1 VVSSG
6 DSVVEGAGAGT
17 DTVWSDVSYTLG
29 ANVENLTLSGVGA
42 INGTGNELANL
53 IKGNTAANVLSGG
66 LGNDVFIGGAGNDTF
81 VFDTALN
88 AATNVDT
95 IADFTAGDHL
105 QLAAGIFGALT
116 AGGALQAGQF
126 FSGAGL
132 TGSTS
137 AGQGAG
143 IYYDSTTGSMYYDA
157 DGFGGAAAT
166 KFAVITGHPA
176 LLPTDILVG

>member
-1 VVSSG
+1 
-6 DSVVEGAGAGT
+6 
-17 DTVWSDVSYTLG
+17 
-29 ANVENLTLSGVGA
+29 
-42 INGTGNELANL
+42 
-53 IKGNTAANVLSGG
+53 
-66 LGNDVFIGGAGNDTF
+66 DTF

-126 FSGAGL
+126 FSAAGL

-137 AGQGAG
+137 AAQGAG
-143 IYYDSTTGSMYYDA
+143 IYYDLTSGAMYYDA
-157 DGFGGAAAT
+157 DGFNGGAAV

-176 LLPTDILVG
+176 VLPTDILVG